1 MTPQIFISYSHADAE
16 FANSLC
22 GEIEAAGYEVWL
34 DRTDIK
40 TGSHWDDEIVK
51 GLNASQV
58 FLILLSNKSVA
69 SQNVKDEIGY
79 AVDHKMQ
86 ILPILIETCDV
97 PFRLKRFQYVDAAG
111 LQKSEKI
118 KTTLKHLTSIL
129 PISQPG
135 ERQPK
140 KERINMDPIT
150 LAAAAT
156 ALLSPFIKKAGEAA
170 AEKLGEK
177 LPEGLGKVWKAISK
191 KSSNVKEAAGELAKN
206 PDDLD
211 NEVFFKKNLQKE
223 LEKDAE
229 FARMLAELLESA
241 KKEQGIHISGDGVVA
256 NNNSNAVGKIE
267 IGGDLTGNITIG
279 NSNSANSNK

>member
-1 MTPQIFISYSHADAE
+1 MAPQIFISYSHTDSE

-22 GEIEAAGYEVWL
+22 KEIEAAGYDVWL

-58 FLILLSNKSVA
+58 FLILLSNKSVS

-79 AVDHKMQ
+79 AIDHNMQ
-86 ILPILIETCDV
+86 ILPILLEVCDL
-97 PFRLKRFQYVDAAG
+97 PIRLKRYQYVDIVH
-111 LQKSEKI
+111 LNQKEKI
-118 KTTLKHLTSIL
+118 KTTLQQIQALIPWKASETSH
-129 PISQPG
+129 
-135 ERQPK
+135 PK
-140 KERINMDPIT
+140 KERKIMDPIT
-150 LAAAAT
+150 LAAAVT

-177 LPEGLGKVWKAISK
+177 LPEGLGKIWKVISK
-191 KSSNVKEAAGELAKN
+191 KSSNVKEAVDELGKN
-206 PDDLD
+206 PDDPD

-223 LEKDAE
+223 LEKDPE
-229 FARMLAELLESA
+229 FAGMLAELLESA
-241 KKEQGIHISGDGVVA
+241 KKEQSIHIGGDGVVA

-267 IGGDLTGNITIG
+267 VGGDLTGNITIG
-279 NSNSANSNK
+279 NSNSVNSND